1 MIIEAAEAEMNSG
14 SNPQMRLQ
22 IRRKDVN
29 SMLYLD
35 KPNAEKVIGD
45 VTGKIREMEELA
57 VQIDRLIVNQLPEYW
72 KGASADKAQSTYAE
86 EYKNFLQ
93 KKVPE
98 MVTALKDY
106 MQDCV
111 KNITD
116 VDKQLAGR

>member
-1 MIIEAAEAEMNSG
+1 MIIEAAEAEMNYG

-57 VQIDRLIVNQLPEYW
+57 VQIDRLIVNQQVE
-72 KGASADKAQSTYAE
+72 ADCKARKPA
-86 EYKNFLQ
+86 
-93 KKVPE
+93 
-98 MVTALKDY
+98 
-106 MQDCV
+106 
-111 KNITD
+111 
-116 VDKQLAGR
+116 

>member
-1 MIIEAAEAEMNSG
+1 MSFYYGNTIHLLFSLR
-14 SNPQMRLQ
+14 SF
-22 IRRKDVN
+22 RKHRK
-29 SMLYLD
+29 SSSTL
-35 KPNAEKVIGD
+35 KV
-45 VTGKIREMEELA
+45 A

-116 VDKQLAGR
+116 VDNQLAGR

>member
-1 MIIEAAEAEMNSG
+1 MIIEAAEAEMNYG

-57 VQIDRLIVNQLPEYW
+57 LIKSMTGYGRAVETFDGREITAEIRSVNNRYLDCSIKLPRR
-72 KGASADKAQSTYAE
+72 
-86 EYKNFLQ
+86 FL
-93 KKVPE
+93 KW
-98 MVTALKDY
+98 
-106 MQDCV
+106 
-111 KNITD
+111 
-116 VDKQLAGR
+116 

>member
-1 MIIEAAEAEMNSG
+1 MIIEAAEAEMNYG

-72 KGASADKAQSTYAE
+72 KGASAYKAQSTYAE

-116 VDKQLAGR
+116 VDNQLAGR

>member
-1 MIIEAAEAEMNSG
+1 MIIEAAEAEMNYG

-45 VTGKIREMEELA
+45 VTSKIREMEELA

-106 MQDCV
+106 MKDCV

-116 VDKQLAGR
+116 VDNQLAGR